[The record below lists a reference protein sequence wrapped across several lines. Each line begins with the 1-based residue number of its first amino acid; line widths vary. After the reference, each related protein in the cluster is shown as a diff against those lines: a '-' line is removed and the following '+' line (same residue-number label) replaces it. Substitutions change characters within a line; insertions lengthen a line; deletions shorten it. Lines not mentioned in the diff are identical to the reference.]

1 MQIAKVIIGAIVLF
15 LGRELHFLF
24 AAAMAILIGFRLT
37 PILPSQWPAWSDYV
51 FIGLLAVLA
60 ALAPIIHERFGYV
73 VSGFLAGGYLLVEYY
88 APGVLTLPL
97 LTFLVGGIVGALI
110 LGIFTEWALM
120 IVSSIMGAYYV
131 GSYFALPWITQ
142 ILVTSGLFVIG
153 VLTQVVLWYMKT
165 LDRKMLNLA
174 NRLMNRL
181 NSIIK

>member
-37 PILPSQWPAWSDYV
+37 PLLPPGWPVWSQYAFV
-51 FIGLLAVLA
+51 AVLGVLA
-60 ALAPIIHERFGYV
+60 AIFPLIHERLGYV

-97 LTFLVGGIVGALI
+97 LTFLIGGVVGALF
-110 LGIFTEWALM
+110 LGLFTEWALM
-120 IVSSIMGAYYV
+120 LVSSIMGAYYV

-142 ILVTSGLFVIG
+142 ILVTSGLFIIG
-153 VLTQVVLWYMKT
+153 ALTQVVLWYMQ
-165 LDRKMLNLA
+165 RH
-174 NRLMNRL
+174 
-181 NSIIK
+181 